1 VTPRGGAVI
10 RALDVVVPAR
20 DEEALIGA
28 ALRAVL
34 VARAALREQEPGVR
48 CRVIVALD
56 ACTDATPDVVARFAP
71 DVEALALAAGN
82 AGRSRSAAVDLA
94 LCGFDR
100 PREHWICS
108 TDADSVVPQS
118 WLLDHLA
125 AARAGALLARGS
137 VRPRR
142 TDLAPG
148 AYDDWMARHAMGARH
163 VYGANLGVR
172 ADAYLLAG
180 GFPSLRVGEDVA
192 LAEAVEALDPSL
204 RSALGVHP
212 DAPVTVSLP
221 HSVVLTSGRLDGRT
235 PGGFA
240 GYLRTLVD

>member
-1 VTPRGGAVI
+1 MGRCAVI
-10 RALDVVVPAR
+10 RVLDVVVPAR
-20 DEEALIGA
+20 NEEALIGA
-28 ALRAVL
+28 CLRAL
-34 VARAALREQEPGVR
+34 LAARAALRAREPAVR
-48 CRVIVALD
+48 CRLIVALD
-56 ACTDATPDVVARFAP
+56 SCTDATADVVAAFAP
-71 DVEALALAAGN
+71 DVEALSLQVGN
-82 AGRSRSAAVDLA
+82 VGRSRSAAVDLA

-108 TDADSVVPQS
+108 TDADSAVPET

-125 AARAGALLARGS
+125 AAREGALLALGS
-137 VRPRR
+137 VRPRH

-148 AYDDWMARHAMGARH
+148 AYDDWLARHATGARH
-163 VYGANLGVR
+163 VFGANLGVR

-192 LAEAVEALDPSL
+192 LAEAVEALDPAFC
-204 RSALGVHP
+204 SALGVHP